1 MKALLGDVVVAD
13 SPQED
18 LVKIEGNWYF
28 PPASV
33 KGELLEK
40 SDTPY
45 HCPWKG
51 DCQYFNVRSDA
62 GVINDLAWSY
72 PNPIL
77 ASFER
82 VGHDYTDY
90 VAFGKDIKF
99 VD

>member
-18 LVKIEGNWYF
+18 LVRIEGNWYF

-51 DCQYFNVRSDA
+51 DCQYFNVRSDT
-62 GVINDLAWSY
+62 GLINDLAWSY
-72 PNPIL
+72 PKPIL

-90 VAFGKDIKF
+90 VTFGKDIRF

>member
-1 MKALLGDVVVAD
+1 MKAVLGDVVVD

-45 HCPWKG
+45 HCPWTG
-51 DCQYFNVRSDA
+51 DCQYFNVRSDT
-62 GVINDLAWSY
+62 GLINDLAWSY
-72 PNPIL
+72 PKPIP

-82 VGHDYTDY
+82 VGHDYADY